1 MVGGNGTRETAD
13 AGRTVFV
20 LAWKNQY
27 GMSTQITVL
36 ALLTGLL
43 TGALFRFLNVPIP
56 APPELPGI
64 MGIVGIYVGYKLID
78 YFDVGVDLLE
88 ILGM

>member
-1 MVGGNGTRETAD
+1 
-13 AGRTVFV
+13 
-20 LAWKNQY
+20 
-27 GMSTQITVL
+27 MSTLLTLL

-64 MGIVGIYVGYKLID
+64 VGIIGIYIGYRLIEYLD
-78 YFDVGVDLLE
+78 IGVDLLE
-88 ILGM
+88 ILGV